1 MAMNLGQFLRFFE
14 MANQCFEANLN
25 ELSRLDSALGDGD
38 HGMSMLKGFKCISAA
53 IANKPFASISDLLS
67 VAGRT
72 LMREIGG
79 SCGPLFA
86 MIFIQGAQV
95 AKDKAQMQTADLARM
110 FGESGARIMALG
122 KSARGDKT
130 MLDAL
135 LPAADVLQQCAE
147 EGVDA
152 PQALARAADAAM
164 DGAKATED
172 MLATKGRGRYQG
184 ENSLGHMDPGAM
196 SVALI
201 LRTLAQAAVTTE

>member
-38 HGMSMLKGFKCISAA
+38 HGTSMLKGFKCISAA

-135 LPAADVLQQCAE
+135 LPFADALDAAAARGD
-147 EGVDA
+147 
-152 PQALARAADAAM
+152 ALADAWRAAVEAAKRAADATC
-164 DGAKATED
+164 D
-172 MLATKGRGRYQG
+172 LLPRVGRARPQA
-184 ENSLGHMDPGAM
+184 ERSLGTPDAGAVSM
-196 SVALI
+196 AMCFEKALG
-201 LRTLAQAAVTTE
+201 